1 MTHHSTH
8 EKKKDIALEAIRGIA
23 AISVLLWHCCLGFL
37 PEYVGVAKHDGITS
51 WQGSPFFV
59 FLNGTAAVSLFFVL
73 SGYILT
79 RRYFLSGDTRMLM
92 KGALKRWPRLMGPV
106 LITVLISYACFHFR
120 FYFFEKAG
128 ASLGTPF
135 LAKFFWSTENPFP
148 VSFSGALLQGSFFT
162 FFRGDSFY
170 NSSLW
175 TMQPELIGSFVAFGM
190 APLFWE
196 ARKISTLSVL
206 FLTGCLIL
214 LTHFLRSELVAFPV
228 GVAMA
233 ALLPRNTQFSVYVIT
248 VGLLLLAL
256 YLLGS
261 SCKRI
266 GIYTPLSW
274 IDPTQKLVTYFY
286 ILGAAIIIGLV
297 EVVPAWHKFLSGSF
311 WKWLGEFSFPIYLI
325 HLVVICSLGCLVYL
339 HYGRVA
345 AIVVSLVVTPFAAL
359 PLLFFNRFWVTQLN
373 RMTNKLLNRTIKL

>member
-1 MTHHSTH
+1 
-8 EKKKDIALEAIRGIA
+8 L
-23 AISVLLWHCCLGFL
+23 
-37 PEYVGVAKHDGITS
+37 
-51 WQGSPFFV
+51 
-59 FLNGTAAVSLFFVL
+59 
-73 SGYILT
+73 
-79 RRYFLSGDTRMLM
+79 
-92 KGALKRWPRLMGPV
+92 
-106 LITVLISYACFHFR
+106 
-120 FYFFEKAG
+120 YFFEKAG
-128 ASLGTPF
+128 MALGTPF
-135 LAKFFWSTENPFP
+135 LAKFVWSTENPFP
-148 VSFSGALLQGSFFT
+148 VSFCGALLQGSFFT

-196 ARKISTLSVL
+196 ARKISILSVL

-214 LTHFLRSELVAFPV
+214 LTHFLRSELVAFPI

-233 ALLPRNTQFSVYVIT
+233 ALLPRNKQFSVNIIT

-266 GIYTPLSW
+266 GIYTPLNW

-297 EVVPAWHKFLSGSF
+297 EVVPPWHKFLSGSF
-311 WKWLGEFSFPIYLI
+311 WKLLGEFSFPIYLI
-325 HLVVICSLGCLVYL
+325 HVVVICSLGCLAYL
-339 HYGRVA
+339 YYGRVA

-359 PLLFFNRFWVTQLN
+359 PLLFFNRFWVTRLN
-373 RMTNKLLNRTIKL
+373 RMTNKLLNKTSSLYSS